1 MIEMS
6 HAHRMDFVNLCRA
19 NPKKTTSECFDMYH
33 EWVADTYGDLAVEYD
48 GRKYPPGTVKGK
60 PFKGSILYKGETA
73 TERRAILAGE
83 NLPDDL
89 QDEPTAQKQ
98 IDAWCER
105 KGITKTEWRERV
117 DAYKNRSKK

>member
-19 NPKKTTSECFDMYH
+19 NPTKTTIECFDMYH

-48 GRKYPPGTVKGK
+48 GRKYSHGTVKSK

-73 TERRAILAGE
+73 AERRAIMAGE
-83 NLPDDL
+83 YIGPDI
-89 QDEPTAQKQ
+89 QESPKPQEF
-98 IDAWCER
+98 IDAWLSR
-105 KGITKTEWRERV
+105 KGITKEQWREKV
-117 DAYKNRSKK
+117 ENRSKA

>member
-6 HAHRMDFVNLCRA
+6 HAHRMDFVNICRA

-48 GRKYPPGTVKGK
+48 GRKYPPGTWKSK

-73 TERRAILAGE
+73 TERRAIMAGE
-83 NLPDDL
+83 YIGPDI
-89 QDEPTAQKQ
+89 QESQKPQ
-98 IDAWCER
+98 EYLDAWLSR
-105 KGITKTEWRERV
+105 KGITKEQWRERIE
-117 DAYKNRSKK
+117 NRSKK

>member
-6 HAHRMDFVNLCRA
+6 RAHRMDFVNLCRA

-48 GRKYPPGTVKGK
+48 GRKYPPGTVKSK

-73 TERRAILAGE
+73 AERRAILSGE
-83 NLPDDL
+83 YIGPDI
-89 QDEPTAQKQ
+89 QESQKPQ
-98 IDAWCER
+98 EFIDAWLSR
-105 KGITKTEWRERV
+105 KGITKEQWREKV
-117 DAYKNRSKK
+117 ENRSKA